1 MIKRVRDPP
10 VNSPKHQPPQ
20 VLVPV
25 SAEDF
30 SRRKARIGWSVAA
43 VILVVLA
50 ATGYMYKRYVDPLH
64 ARESFDAG
72 TRLFKIAR
80 YNQAE
85 LSFDRAIALKP
96 DLVDAYLLRGK
107 SYVQQSEPE
116 KALLDFTKVTELR
129 PSDPAGWIARG
140 SAYLELN
147 NFEPAIADATQAI
160 AANPKEAEGYA
171 LRGAALRK
179 SGNPKQ
185 AIEDFNHAVTL
196 DPSAKNLFE
205 RGATLQLIGEHQSA
219 IADFDRVIEL
229 IPDLAGAFFARAE
242 SRRALGDTRG
252 AQEDHRQ
259 GRILDGR

>member
-1 MIKRVRDPP
+1 
-10 VNSPKHQPPQ
+10 

>member
-1 MIKRVRDPP
+1 MIERVRDPA
-10 VNSPKHQPPQ
+10 VNSPKDQPPL

-30 SRRKARIGWSVAA
+30 SRRKSRIGWSAA
-43 VILVVLA
+43 TVILAALA
-50 ATGYMYKRYVDPLH
+50 ATGYLYKRYVDPLH
-64 ARESFDAG
+64 AKESFDAG

-96 DLVDAYLLRGK
+96 DFVDAYLLRGK
-107 SYVQQSEPE
+107 SCVEQAEPE
-116 KALLDFTKVTELR
+116 KALNDFTKAIELR

-147 NFEPAIADATQAI
+147 NFEPAVADATQAV
-160 AANPKEAEGYA
+160 AANPKEAEAYA

-179 SGNPKQ
+179 GGNPQK

-196 DPSAKNLFE
+196 DPSAKNYFE
-205 RGATLQLIGEHQSA
+205 RGATFQLVGDHQSA
-219 IADFDRVIEL
+219 IADFDHVIEL
-229 IPDLAGAFFARAE
+229 IPDLAGAYFARAE
-242 SRRALGDTRG
+242 SRRAIGDTRG